1 MSGAWLRRA
10 IFVLA
15 FVGLSFAPIFPRL
28 IEVRAQVVGHGG
40 DVVTNRWSFDSLWSS
55 WQNLQYARPKER
67 AALFLAIDAVVCASL
82 AGLVARA
89 AASRL
94 GRGGAR

>member
-1 MSGAWLRRA
+1 MRGPWLRRT

-15 FVGLSFAPIFPRL
+15 FVGLSFAPIFPRRT
-28 IEVRAQVVGHGG
+28 EVRAQVVGHGG
-40 DVVTNRWSFDSLWSS
+40 DVVTERWSFDSLWTS
-55 WQNLQYARPKER
+55 WQNLRYARPQER
-67 AALFLAIDAVVCASL
+67 AVLFLVIDVVVCASL

-94 GRGGAR
+94 GRGAPP